1 MSQEAEVSPDV
12 QPVPLEEL
20 PLEHLEVD
28 QAIAQ
33 VIHQAAH
40 MPASDVFLGWE
51 EDRLQISVHHLGILK
66 KLTSVPRE
74 TGRRFINYFK
84 AMTGMDLSTSFRPQD
99 GRWVHEL
106 LGGRKLDLRLNTI
119 PTLYGE
125 DLAIRLLERNMEL
138 LELENLGLLHRDVG
152 QVRQF
157 LRNPGGLLLVTGP
170 SGSGKTTTLYACL
183 HHLNDGTRKIN
194 TIEDPVEYAMD
205 GVRQSAIN
213 PKIHLDFPEML
224 RSVLRQA
231 PDVIMVGEIR
241 DPITAETA
249 VRAANSGHLVL
260 ATLHAPIASAAIDAM
275 FALGVHPHF
284 LATCLL
290 GILTQRLLRTLCPQ
304 CRQSYDISESPQT
317 FEEVRPWLEPGQ
329 GDHIYAAPG
338 CDTCHMEGY
347 GGRTGVFEV
356 LGVSKPIRRMIA
368 ENRSAREIRD
378 KAVEEGMIDMRRS
391 ALLKVA
397 GGITSTEEVM
407 RAIPSEH
414 LLPEQ

>member
-1 MSQEAEVSPDV
+1 MSQETDV
-12 QPVPLEEL
+12 HPVPFEEI
-20 PLEHLEVD
+20 PLEHLDVE
-28 QAIAQ
+28 QAVAQ

-40 MPASDVFLGWE
+40 MPASDIFLCWE
-51 EDRLQISVHHLGILK
+51 EERLIVSVHHLGILK
-66 KLTSVPRE
+66 ELTSVPRE
-74 TGRRFINYFK
+74 TGRRFVNYLK
-84 AMTGMDLSTSFRPQD
+84 AMAGMDLSTSFRPLD

-125 DLAIRLLERNMEL
+125 DLAIRILERNMEL
-138 LELENLGLLHRDVG
+138 LELGSLGLLSGDAGH
-152 QVRQF
+152 VRQF
-157 LRNPGGLLLVTGP
+157 LRNPGGLILVTGP

-183 HHLNDGTRKIN
+183 HCLNDGTRKIN
-194 TIEDPVEYAMD
+194 TIEDPVEYSMS

-213 PKIHLDFPEML
+213 PKVDLDFPELL

-241 DPITAETA
+241 DPVTAETA

-260 ATLHAPIASAAIDAM
+260 ATLHAPVASAAIDAM

-290 GILTQRLLRTLCPQ
+290 GVLTQRLLRTLCPE
-304 CRQSYDISESPQT
+304 CRQSFDISESPQT
-317 FEEVRPWLEPGQ
+317 FEEVRPWLKPDEGN
-329 GDHIYAAPG
+329 HIYSAPG
-338 CDTCHMEGY
+338 CDACRQEGY
-347 GGRTGVFEV
+347 AGRTGVFEV
-356 LGVSKPIRRMIA
+356 LRVSKQLRRMIA
-368 ENRSAREIRD
+368 EGKPARELRSQ
-378 KAVEEGMIDMRRS
+378 AVEDGMIDIRRS

-397 GGITSTEEVM
+397 AGVTSTEEVM

-414 LLPEQ
+414 LLPDEIA